1 MIERWLPE
9 GALSGPGRRRGVFL
23 ATGLV
28 VAAVIVTAVVMLTGS
43 GPASERPPPL
53 PVAQQQAAAVTAT
66 TGPSTT
72 DTSDEPMVVSVVGK
86 VAEPGLI
93 TVPAGA
99 RVADAIRAVGGAD
112 KDADLLSVNLARRLS
127 DGEQVYVGVPVPPE
141 VMAAESGPAPPG
153 TGAGQQDTAK
163 IDLNTAGQ
171 EQLESLNGVGEVT
184 AQRILDWRAR
194 NGRFT
199 AVEQLREVDGIG
211 EKRFAE
217 LREQVTL
224 G

>member
-9 GALSGPGRRRGVFL
+9 GVLAGHARRRKVFL
-23 ATGLV
+23 AAGVV
-28 VAAVIVTAVVMLTGS
+28 VAALIVTAVVMLTDS

-53 PVAQQQAAAVTAT
+53 PVAQQQAVAVTAT
-66 TGPSTT
+66 TSPSTT
-72 DTSDEPMVVSVVGK
+72 ETGDEPMVVSVVGK

-141 VMAAESGPAPPG
+141 VQAAEAGPAQP
-153 TGAGQQDTAK
+153 GAGPGQQESAK
-163 IDLNTAGQ
+163 VDLNTAGP

-184 AQRILDWRAR
+184 AQRILDWRAQ

-217 LREQVTL
+217 LREQVTV